1 MTRRYSLR
9 PDAARN
15 AAQGRLIR
23 IRPLLRT
30 VLLVC
35 LAAAVHAQDAPKST
49 GATEPQPSQSTSTEL
64 VKLSADQM
72 QKLFVKRVR
81 PVYPA
86 LAQQARITGKVGIR
100 LTVKAD
106 GTVRNIMLVY
116 GHPMLA
122 TAAIEAAKKS
132 TYRAYTVD
140 GKAVDSE
147 GPVEYDIY

>member
-1 MTRRYSLR
+1 
-9 PDAARN
+9 
-15 AAQGRLIR
+15 
-23 IRPLLRT
+23 

-35 LAAAVHAQDAPKST
+35 LAAALRAQDAPKSS
-49 GATEPQPSQSTSTEL
+49 AEP

-100 LTVKAD
+100 LTVQAD

-140 GKAVDSE
+140 GQPVDAE